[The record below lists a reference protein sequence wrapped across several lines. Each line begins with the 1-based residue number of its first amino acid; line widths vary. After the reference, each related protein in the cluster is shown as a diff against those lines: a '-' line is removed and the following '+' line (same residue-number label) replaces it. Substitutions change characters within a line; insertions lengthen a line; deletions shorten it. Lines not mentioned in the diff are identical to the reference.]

1 MTYNNK
7 EEDPTPDEMKKL
19 LMCVFLYIIIVLL
32 SNIFS
37 KYGFN

>member
-1 MTYNNK
+1 MITYNQDPN
-7 EEDPTPDEMKKL
+7 PTPDEMKKF

-32 SNIFS
+32 SNIFY